1 MPNLNR
7 GSKTYRNLKD
17 AFGIESEAS
26 CRYLYFARRADIEGY
41 PDVGGLFRDR
51 AEAEMDH
58 AHGHLDYLKAV
69 GDPATESPI
78 GSTSKNLGAAVAGE
92 TYAYTK
98 MYPGMARIARDEG
111 FTDVA
116 GRVRFDQDGMGG
128 EGVTG
133 TYLGRTVS
141 ATITAPSGPAQG
153 ELIRTALRS
162 AGIF

>member
-26 CRYLYFARRADIEGY
+26 CRYLYFAHQADIEGY
-41 PDVGGLFRDR
+41 PADVGGLFRDR

-58 AHGHLDYLKAV
+58 ARGHLDYLKAV

-78 GSTSKNLGAAVAGE
+78 GSTLKNLGAAVAEE
-92 TYAYTK
+92 TYAHTD

-116 GRVRFDQDGMGG
+116 EWFETLANAEQSHAGRFRKALDR
-128 EGVTG
+128 
-133 TYLGRTVS
+133 LS
-141 ATITAPSGPAQG
+141 A
-153 ELIRTALRS
+153 L
-162 AGIF
+162 

>member
-1 MPNLNR
+1 MPNLNS

-26 CRYLYFARRADIEGY
+26 CRYLYFARQADIEGY
-41 PDVGGLFRDR
+41 SDVGGLFRDR
-51 AEAEMDH
+51 AEAEMDR

-69 GDPATESPI
+69 GDPATPI
-78 GSTSKNLGAAVAGE
+78 GSTPKNLGAVVAGE

-116 GRVRFDQDGMGG
+116 EWFETLAKAEKSHAGRFQKALDK
-128 EGVTG
+128 
-133 TYLGRTVS
+133 LS
-141 ATITAPSGPAQG
+141 
-153 ELIRTALRS
+153 EL
-162 AGIF
+162 

>member
-17 AFGIESEAS
+17 AVGIESEAS
-26 CRYLYFARRADIEGY
+26 CRYLYFAHQADIEGY
-41 PDVGGLFRDR
+41 PADVGGLFRDR

-58 AHGHLDYLKAV
+58 ARGHLDYLKAV

-78 GSTSKNLGAAVAGE
+78 GSTLKNLGAAVAEE
-92 TYAYTK
+92 TYAHTN

-116 GRVRFDQDGMGG
+116 EWFETLANAEQSHAGRFRKALDR
-128 EGVTG
+128 
-133 TYLGRTVS
+133 LS
-141 ATITAPSGPAQG
+141 A
-153 ELIRTALRS
+153 L
-162 AGIF
+162 